1 MSPGLLQCNETLK
14 LNCFSERDT
23 SCWSDF
29 LCAENHDEDT
39 FFAFWKHSCHSST
52 LYPTSGSGM
61 FFCRDRGTLS
71 AVSSHL
77 FQVLVSASLVAPTR
91 PSLPQRKLSR
101 PPVGIKCSGLGI
113 FLLRLGLVEHG

>member
-1 MSPGLLQCNETLK
+1 MCNKIMTQIPFLHFGNTLVI
-14 LNCFSERDT
+14 
-23 SCWSDF
+23 
-29 LCAENHDEDT
+29 
-39 FFAFWKHSCHSST
+39 HSST

-77 FQVLVSASLVAPTR
+77 FEVLASASLVAPMR

-113 FLLRLGLVEHG
+113 LRLGLVDHG